1 MDLNTEGNYMEN
13 IKNWIIRNWIFLII
27 IIILIASNTHLSKK
41 VEKERE
47 NIEILTKKVEY
58 YTLKDGTYVASIKKI
73 EVSEQKIKEIVK
85 KSDKKTKILAKK
97 FNKIDKISKTEQ
109 VVKIDSIKIVLNDT
123 ISAVKVGE
131 KIDPNF
137 SFSYKITNKSLEITN
152 FTLKDTLTK
161 IGGIKRS
168 WFLGKE
174 TNTIDEIHSNKYV
187 VTDNTTEIVLK
198 QSKKWYESKI
208 LWFVLG
214 AVTVIAIK

>member
-1 MDLNTEGNYMEN
+1 MDSNIEKNYMQN
-13 IKNWIIRNWIFLII
+13 IKNWIIRNSNFLLIVL
-27 IIILIASNTHLSKK
+27 ILVGMNTFLSKK
-41 VEKERE
+41 VEQQRE
-47 NIEILTKKVEY
+47 NIELLTKNIKKYE
-58 YTLKDGTYVASIKKI
+58 LKDGTKVVSIEKI
-73 EVSEQKIKEIVK
+73 EVSEQKIKEIAK
-85 KSDKKTKILAKK
+85 KSDKKAQILAKK

-123 ISAVKVGE
+123 ISAIKVGE

-187 VTDNTTEIVLK
+187 VTNNTTEIVSK

-208 LWFVLG
+208 LWFALG

>member
-1 MDLNTEGNYMEN
+1 MNT
-13 IKNWIIRNWIFLII
+13 F
-27 IIILIASNTHLSKK
+27 LSKK
-41 VEKERE
+41 VEEQRE
-47 NIEILTKKVEY
+47 NIELLTKNIKKYE
-58 YTLKDGTYVASIKKI
+58 LKDGTKVVSIEKI
-73 EVSEQKIKEIVK
+73 EVSEQKIKEIAK
-85 KSDKKTKILAKK
+85 KSDKKTQILAKK

-123 ISAVKVGE
+123 ISSVKIGE
-131 KIDPNF
+131 KIDPNL

-187 VTDNTTEIVLK
+187 VTDNATEIVLK

-208 LWFVLG
+208 LWFALG